1 MSLYQGGLTAVLG
14 VPSFVVTLGGLM
26 SFRGAAFLVADG
38 KTQPVNDEFF
48 QRLGGGYDGGIGV
61 AATWVLAALVIAGLF
76 VRMVQQAPRA
86 PAPRDAVRAAVDGHC
101 CWWRCR
107 ASCVLA
113 FAAAM
118 NSYQISSKTEPQGIP
133 IPVLIWAA
141 VAVVLSFIVHRTR
154 FGRYVF
160 AMGGNPDAA
169 ALVGIPVKRV
179 TLMLFALLAV
189 LITIAAIVSIAR
201 LNAGTNSLG
210 TGMELYV
217 IAAAVIGGTA
227 LAGGSGSILGS
238 VLGALIMQ
246 SLDSGM
252 LLLDVSIGKRMVII
266 GQVLIVAVVF
276 DVLYRRRFGEQLMSA
291 IAASE
296 PLVEL
301 RDIRKAFGG
310 VHAVDGVSVNLYP
323 GEVVARARPQRRRQV
338 DADEDAG
345 RRVPDR
351 LRRDA
356 HRRADACTS
365 ARPADAQTLGIET
378 IYQTLALADNLDSV
392 ANLFLGREKL
402 TPWRTLD
409 DHFMEGAGAQGVPTA
424 STRTSPTSACRCG
437 GCRAGSGRWW
447 RSRARCTS
455 TRAS

>member
-1 MSLYQGGLTAVLG
+1 MSNPTPGWWRRTGIDLRLILMCVLLAVMAVVFSVMSGGVFLSPENLYNVAQQTAVVGIVSTVMVLVIVARHIDLSVGSVMGFVGVLIAYLQYTSGWSWPTACLAGLAVALLVSIYQGWLTAVLG

-61 AATWVLAALVIAGLF
+61 TASWVLAAIVALVLFGRMLQKRRTRQRYDMPTEALWLDVLITAVPVAVVIA
-76 VRMVQQAPRA
+76 
-86 PAPRDAVRAAVDGHC
+86 
-101 CWWRCR
+101 
-107 ASCVLA
+107 
-113 FAAAM
+113 FAWVM
-118 NSYQISSKTEPQGIP
+118 NNYQISSKSEPQGIP
-133 IPVLIWAA
+133 IPVLIWAV
-141 VAVVLSFIVHRTR
+141 VAIVLSFIVHRTR

-189 LITIAAIVSIAR
+189 LVTIAAIVSIAR

-227 LAGGSGSILGS
+227 LAGGSGSIFGS

-252 LLLDVSIGKRMVII
+252 LLLDVPIGKRMVII

-276 DVLYRRRFGEQLMSA
+276 DVLYRRKFGE
-291 IAASE
+291 
-296 PLVEL
+296 
-301 RDIRKAFGG
+301 
-310 VHAVDGVSVNLYP
+310 N
-323 GEVVARARPQRRRQV
+323 
-338 DADEDAG
+338 
-345 RRVPDR
+345 
-351 LRRDA
+351 
-356 HRRADACTS
+356 
-365 ARPADAQTLGIET
+365 
-378 IYQTLALADNLDSV
+378 
-392 ANLFLGREKL
+392 
-402 TPWRTLD
+402 
-409 DHFMEGAGAQGVPTA
+409 
-424 STRTSPTSACRCG
+424 
-437 GCRAGSGRWW
+437 
-447 RSRARCTS
+447 
-455 TRAS
+455 

>member
-1 MSLYQGGLTAVLG
+1 MGVLLVVMAVVFHVMSGGVFLSPENLYNIAQQTAVVGIVSTVMVLIIVARHIDLSVGSVMGFVGVLVAYLQYTSGWSWPAASLAGLAVALLVSLYQGGLTAVLG

-48 QRLGGGYDGGIGV
+48 QRLGGGYDGGIGTS
-61 AATWVLAALVIAGLF
+61 ASWAIAALVAIVLF
-76 VRMVQQAPRA
+76 GRMLQLRRA
-86 PAPRDAVRAAVDGHC
+86 RQRHEMPVEPLWIELLLTAVPAVIVF
-101 CWWRCR
+101 
-107 ASCVLA
+107 A
-113 FAAAM
+113 FAATM
-118 NSYQISSKTEPQGIP
+118 NSYQIASKTEPQGMP

-141 VAVVLSFIVHRTR
+141 VAVTLSFIVHRTR

-189 LITIAAIVSIAR
+189 LVTIAAIVSIAR

-227 LAGGSGSILGS
+227 LSGGSGSILGS

-252 LLLDVSIGKRMVII
+252 LLLDVPIGKRMVII

-276 DVLYRRRFGEQLMSA
+276 DVLYRKRFGE
-291 IAASE
+291 
-296 PLVEL
+296 
-301 RDIRKAFGG
+301 
-310 VHAVDGVSVNLYP
+310 
-323 GEVVARARPQRRRQV
+323 
-338 DADEDAG
+338 
-345 RRVPDR
+345 
-351 LRRDA
+351 
-356 HRRADACTS
+356 TS
-365 ARPADAQTLGIET
+365 
-378 IYQTLALADNLDSV
+378 
-392 ANLFLGREKL
+392 
-402 TPWRTLD
+402 
-409 DHFMEGAGAQGVPTA
+409 
-424 STRTSPTSACRCG
+424 
-437 GCRAGSGRWW
+437 
-447 RSRARCTS
+447 
-455 TRAS
+455 